1 MKRLLCLV
9 VLSAFLSV
17 TSASARDYSQMYPAE
32 TLQRVSEVYGKNIRD
47 ALYGEIKLQLLPA
60 ELRSLGRVDLQQ
72 PWDHTR
78 DPFEFSA
85 NAGTGVVLIPALS
98 VKFLDDLAIANA
110 WFERK
115 GCNKEAI
122 FDYAAALDFSDH
134 YLPSLLRAL
143 QVPDKAYELD
153 PYVDD
158 VSQKILKSAIAF
170 ILLHELG
177 HIHHNHVRYRGFDPA
192 KARLEEAQADQFALN
207 VLRRMRLP
215 PLGMAFWFTALSMR
229 DPLVEGSPSQ
239 THPLT
244 AARMQA
250 IADALREH
258 PEDFIE
264 PDNRG
269 RWNADTIRGLA
280 GEFDVLADNLRDP
293 DLRRLV
299 KLRGAKATPK
309 LIASACD
316 SEQHRQD
323 WMDTFQSLFR

>member
-1 MKRLLCLV
+1 MKRILLLLFLTATLV
-9 VLSAFLSV
+9 AAP
-17 TSASARDYSQMYPAE
+17 TPTRDYTRMYPQE
-32 TLQRVSEVYGKNIRD
+32 TLQRVSEVYGANISG
-47 ALYGEIKLQLLPA
+47 ALYGEIKQQLLPA
-60 ELRSLGRVDLQQ
+60 ELRSLARVDLQQ
-72 PWDHTR
+72 PWDHVR

-85 NAGTGVVLIPALS
+85 NASTGVMRFPAFS
-98 VKFLDDLAIANA
+98 VKFLDDLAIASA

-122 FDYAAALDFSDH
+122 LDYAAALDYSDQ

-143 QVPDKAYELD
+143 QVPDNAYELD
-153 PYVDD
+153 HYVDD
-158 VSQKILKSAIAF
+158 VSQKVLKSAIAF

-177 HIHHNHVRYRGFDPA
+177 HIHHNHVRYSGMDPA
-192 KARLEEAQADQFALN
+192 RIRREEVQADQFALN

-215 PLGMAFWFTALSMR
+215 PMGMAVWFTALSMR

-244 AARMQA
+244 AERMQA
-250 IADALREH
+250 IADTLRQH

-264 PDNRG
+264 PDNRE
-269 RWNADTIRGLA
+269 RWDADTVRGIA
-280 GEFDVLADNLRDP
+280 ADFDVLAESLRDP
-293 DLRRLV
+293 DLRHLV

-309 LIASACD
+309 LLASACD

-323 WMDTFQSLFR
+323 WMDTFQQLFR

>member
-1 MKRLLCLV
+1 MRNLFS
-9 VLSAFLSV
+9 VLILSTALSV
-17 TSASARDYSQMYPAE
+17 VSVSARDYSQMYPSE
-32 TLQRVSEVYGKNIRD
+32 TLQRVSKVYGKNIRD
-47 ALYGEIKLQLLPA
+47 ALYGEIKLQLLPD
-60 ELRSLGRVDLQQ
+60 ELRSLDRVDLQQ

-85 NAGTGVVLIPALS
+85 NASNGVMLIPAFS
-98 VKFLDDLAIANA
+98 VKFLDDLAIASA

-122 FDYAAALDFSDH
+122 FDYAAALDYSDH

-143 QVPDKAYELD
+143 QVPEKAYELD
-153 PYVDD
+153 SFVDD
-158 VSQKILKSAIAF
+158 VSQKVLKSSIAF

-177 HIHHNHVRYRGFDPA
+177 HIHHNHVRYKGFDPA

-215 PLGMAFWFTALSMR
+215 PLGMAFWYTALSMR
-229 DPLVEGSPSQ
+229 DPLVDGSPSQ
-239 THPLT
+239 IHPLT
-244 AARMQA
+244 AERMQA
-250 IADALREH
+250 IADTLRQH

-264 PDNRG
+264 AENRG
-269 RWNADTIRGLA
+269 RWDADTIRGLA
-280 GEFDVLADNLRDP
+280 SEFDGLAENLRDP
-293 DLRRLV
+293 DMRRLV

-309 LIASACD
+309 LLASACD

-323 WMDTFQSLFR
+323 WMNTFQRLFR